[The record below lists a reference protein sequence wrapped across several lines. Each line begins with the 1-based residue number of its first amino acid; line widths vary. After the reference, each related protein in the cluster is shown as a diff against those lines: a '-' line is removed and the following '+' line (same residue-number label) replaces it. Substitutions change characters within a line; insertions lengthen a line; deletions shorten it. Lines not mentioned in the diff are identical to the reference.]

1 MDKNLPHYLVNIIL
15 DYDGKIKYKRGKYVN
30 VIHKYDF
37 RYDIIKPLIDKK
49 LEIIKYTDMDE
60 LRFYFEFSFNN
71 GYNINRAF
79 VFSLHFLTAVPPG
92 TSGGFGDLFF
102 LVLFSQCSIETFRA
116 SAF

>member
-60 LRFYFEFSFNN
+60 LRFYFELSFNN
-71 GYNINRAF
+71 KFQMGLCYDYGWSHNDSTFEICFYNFKEGIQQIR
-79 VFSLHFLTAVPPG
+79 TY
-92 TSGGFGDLFF
+92 
-102 LVLFSQCSIETFRA
+102 I
-116 SAF
+116 